1 MKLTLR
7 ILNQNFEVDCAPQE
21 QRRLEDLAKA
31 LDSRL
36 AGFTGDADGMR
47 RLVLTSVALLD
58 EVQATTAALVRA
70 HGEIERLNDMVAE
83 AQLDAADGVPP
94 LTAFRVQG
102 VA

>member
-7 ILNQNFEVDCAPQE
+7 ILDQDIEIDCKPQD

-31 LDSRL
+31 LDGRL
-36 AGFTGDADGMR
+36 AGFTGDADGVR
-47 RLVLTSVALLD
+47 QLVVTSLALLD

-83 AQLDAADGVPP
+83 ARLDAAEEGTPF
-94 LTAFRVQG
+94 TAFRIQG
-102 VA
+102 AA

>member
-7 ILNQNFEVDCAPQE
+7 ILNQDFEVECAPHE

-31 LDSRL
+31 LGARL
-36 AGFTGDADGMR
+36 AGFSGDAKGMR
-47 RLVLTSVALLD
+47 QLVLTSVALLD

-83 AQLDAADGVPP
+83 AQLEAADGVPP
-94 LTAFRVQG
+94 LTSFRVQG
-102 VA
+102 AA